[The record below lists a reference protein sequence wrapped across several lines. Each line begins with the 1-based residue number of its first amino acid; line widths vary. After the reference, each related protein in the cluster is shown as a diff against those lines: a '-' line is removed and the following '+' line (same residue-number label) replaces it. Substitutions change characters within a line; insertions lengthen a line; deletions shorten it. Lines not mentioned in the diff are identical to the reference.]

1 MSRAASLKLG
11 ITGVVCVL
19 IVGCATTPEDCDPT
33 QPGIG
38 RALGCTQ
45 SGAYDA
51 RVDALRSQ
59 RAGAMAENYELSNQR
74 AGRAG
79 EIRAL
84 AAERSRLVQENASLR
99 SANAAMRAQVTQLQS
114 RAGVSASTL
123 NQVDEQ
129 LRTLEAERSELET
142 LLLGDD
148 PTINQRLAELNRQ
161 LDNLRQRNRALV
173 RLISEAGG

>member
-1 MSRAASLKLG
+1 
-11 ITGVVCVL
+11 
-19 IVGCATTPEDCDPT
+19 
-33 QPGIG
+33 
-38 RALGCTQ
+38 
-45 SGAYDA
+45 
-51 RVDALRSQ
+51 
-59 RAGAMAENYELSNQR
+59 MAENYELSNQR